1 MNPLPHL
8 LRLAVSLLIGAGLPC
23 SLRAAEESRPTVITS
38 ERFEMRST
46 ETETV
51 TVFDGQVAVT
61 ATGLSLTCDHL
72 EVVSARIGD
81 KEDTVGK
88 QDRFK
93 SLIAVGHVRIK
104 QGDREAECGR
114 AEVLPREDKIT
125 LTGKPVVTDRG
136 NGTVAKG
143 DPLIMMRHER
153 IVRGTNVTIT
163 APSLKD
169 LGFDPKQPP
178 PTPEAPK
185 PEPPK

>member
-8 LRLAVSLLIGAGLPC
+8 LCLAVSLFAGACLPGA
-23 SLRAAEESRPTVITS
+23 LRAAADSEPTIITS
-38 ERFEMRST
+38 DQFDMRST

-51 TVFDGQVAVT
+51 TIFDGHVVVT
-61 ATGLSLTCDHL
+61 ATGLRLTCDYL

-81 KEDTVGK
+81 KEDTIGK

-93 SLIAVGHVRIK
+93 SLIAVGNVRIK
-104 QGDREAECGR
+104 QGDREAECDR
-114 AEVLPREDKIT
+114 AEVRPREDMIT

-136 NGTVAKG
+136 NGTVATG
-143 DPLIMMRHER
+143 DPLVMLRSER
-153 IVRGTNVTIT
+153 RVRGTNVTIT

-169 LGFDPKQPP
+169 LGFDPRQPP
-178 PTPEAPK
+178 PTPGAPK